1 MQIVRNMLTNAGTA
15 RELLEFLWQQKMWW
29 MVPLVAVLLVFG
41 LLLVFASAT
50 GVGPFIYT
58 VF

>member
-15 RELLEFLWQQKMWW
+15 RELLEFLWRQKMWW
-29 MVPLVAVLLVFG
+29 LVPLVAILLIFG

-58 VF
+58 IF